1 MHFNYP
7 ASLALL
13 FTLPFWGGFIIWR
26 ERLRRRR
33 LLQLGDQQLINALTN
48 VNSRSRLWKQICWLT
63 ALTCIIL
70 ALARPVWGETLTL
83 IEQEGISVFIVLDVS
98 NSMNAQDITP
108 SRLERAKLI
117 AIELASQLNG
127 NQIGLILFAGS
138 AFVQFPLTTDTTSAI
153 TFLTAVSSQ
162 SISNQGTALESALDL
177 AISSFNPQQTA
188 DRMIILMTDGESH
201 DDQPLRAAE
210 RAREQNI
217 TVYTIGFG
225 STSGEP
231 IPITDSSGTITG
243 FRTDEAG
250 NPLLSQMD
258 EETLIAIA
266 QRTGG
271 TYQPSNTNEVKKI
284 LDQLEE
290 SHNGSLGN
298 RIESKPIERFGIFV
312 ALAIAALSVDML
324 LSEARKDA

>member
-1 MHFNYP
+1 MYFNHP
-7 ASLALL
+7 ASLILL
-13 FTLPFWGGFIIWR
+13 FTLPFLGGFLIWR

-33 LLQLGDQQLINALTN
+33 LLQLGDQQLINALNN

-63 ALTCIIL
+63 ALSCIIL
-70 ALARPVWGETLTL
+70 ALARPVSGETLTL

-117 AIELASQLNG
+117 AIELANQLDSHEV
-127 NQIGLILFAGS
+127 GLILFAGS
-138 AFVQFPLTTDTTSAI
+138 AFVQFPLTTDTTSAV

-162 SISNQGTALESALDL
+162 SISNQGTAIESALDL
-177 AISSFNPQQTA
+177 AISSFNPQQAA

-201 DDQPLRAAE
+201 DDQPLRSAE
-210 RAREQNI
+210 RARRQNI
-217 TVYTIGFG
+217 TIHTIGFG
-225 STSGEP
+225 STSGES
-231 IPITDSSGTITG
+231 IPILDSSGNVTG
-243 FRTDEAG
+243 FRTDTAG
-250 NPLLSQMD
+250 NPLLSQLD

-271 TYQPSNTNEVKKI
+271 TYQPSNTNEVKTI
-284 LDQLEE
+284 LDHVEE
-290 SHNGSLGN
+290 SRSGSAGN

-312 ALAIAALSVDML
+312 ALALAALSVDML
-324 LSEARKDA
+324 LSEARRDA